1 MRRNTQPSL
10 LTIRL
15 WFVLSWYQPRLTHNG
30 HFSPAS
36 IGHNESISF
45 RTINRGTSLPARMHR
60 GVAIPS
66 TTSCL
71 VGLRQSLAKAGQ
83 TTNRGATARAKTPH
97 QGRENESDGT
107 NHHPDAITGRWSTIE
122 LDLGDGIFR
131 MEKIQKPARVGRL
144 RGSDAD
150 TVRQWFQS
158 AGARD

>member
-1 MRRNTQPSL
+1 MDTLVLPQLAITKVYP
-10 LTIRL
+10 
-15 WFVLSWYQPRLTHNG
+15 FVRSTGAPLYQPECT
-30 HFSPAS
+30 
-36 IGHNESISF
+36 
-45 RTINRGTSLPARMHR
+45 
-60 GVAIPS
+60 VAIPS

-107 NHHPDAITGRWSTIE
+107 NHHPDAITGCWSAIE
-122 LDLGDGIFR
+122 LDLGDGVFR
-131 MEKIQKPARVGRL
+131 MEKIQEPARVGRL